1 MNSKIKD
8 SLVAKL
14 NLIESESV
22 LLPRRHEILLTI
34 RDHSPCSIDFLQR
47 NFAGTPGSTLR
58 YDLLKLQ
65 KVGLIQKLG
74 VTRGALYS
82 ASPTE

>member
-1 MNSKIKD
+1 MSSKIKD
-8 SLVAKL
+8 SLIAKL
-14 NLIESESV
+14 NLIEAESA

-34 RDHSPCSIDFLQR
+34 RDHSPCSIDYLKR
-47 NFAGTPGSTLR
+47 NFAGTPSSTLR

-65 KVGLIQKLG
+65 RVGLIQKLG
-74 VTRGALYS
+74 VTRGVLYS